1 LKKIIITGGTGF
13 IGRNLVKRLSN
24 NKQFSVVLIANTS
37 SLSGSTMDLSERS
50 PLTYHSA
57 DIRDREAI
65 LNIFKDE
72 RADICIHLAAKIS
85 VADSIRKPKETMDIN
100 VKGTLNV
107 LDACHNSGINSFVFA
122 SSAAVYG
129 DVKELPI
136 SEDESLRPLSP
147 YGRSKML
154 AEQHVISYKQ
164 LRKINNAISLRI
176 FNVYGGGQT
185 SESDVITRF
194 AKRLSGGQP
203 PVINGDGMQTRDF
216 ISVDDVVDSIV
227 LSATHMES
235 GEYKPENLSSVFNV
249 GTGIPTSIS
258 ELAKKM
264 IKIFEL
270 DLHPTYKERKED
282 EKEILK
288 SYADITR
295 AKKVLNF
302 AAKKSIE
309 TGLRELIEPIILR
322 KNSH

>member
-1 LKKIIITGGTGF
+1 
-13 IGRNLVKRLSN
+13 
-24 NKQFSVVLIANTS
+24 
-37 SLSGSTMDLSERS
+37 MDLSERS

-65 LNIFKDE
+65 INIFKDE

-85 VADSIRKPKETMDIN
+85 VADSIRKPEETMDIN

-107 LDACHNSGINSFVFA
+107 LDACHSSGINSFVFA

-129 DVKELPI
+129 DVKQLPI

-147 YGRSKML
+147 YGTSKML
-154 AEQHVISYKQ
+154 AEQHVTSYKQ

-176 FNVYGGGQT
+176 FNVYGAGQT

-194 AKRLSGGQP
+194 AKRLASGQP

-216 ISVDDVVDSIV
+216 ISVDDVVDAIV
-227 LSATHMES
+227 LSAKLMEDS
-235 GEYKPENLSSVFNV
+235 EDKPEILSPIFNI

-264 IKIFEL
+264 IKIFGL
-270 DLHPTYKERKED
+270 DLQPTYKERKED

-295 AKKVLNF
+295 AKKTLSF

-322 KNSH
+322 KKSL